1 MLRITLRI
9 VCLLVGLSSAVGA
22 RTTSASS
29 TSAPPSSG
37 DQQIAGKQLVL
48 KDSPAEAKR
57 SLSTLSNDRR
67 ITLGGGNG
75 SADDPTLFGGSL
87 RVRTAT
93 GDQFDS
99 TYNLATAGWRTIGAP
114 GRNKGYRFT
123 SKTGPIKRVMVVPG
137 REVKVMGR
145 GAFTA
150 TLSTNPKP
158 VDVVLRTGGKRY
170 CLEFGGRAGSRPA
183 NGSARCGRR
192 RRRRVPPWPTG
203 PPTASISRGTVSTP
217 RRG

>member
-57 SLSTLSNDRR
+57 SISTLSNDRT

-87 RVRTAT
+87 RVHTAT
-93 GDQFDS
+93 GDRFDS
-99 TYNLATAGWRTIGAP
+99 TYDLR
-114 GRNKGYRFT
+114 R
-123 SKTGPIKRVMVVPG
+123 
-137 REVKVMGR
+137 R
-145 GAFTA
+145 G
-150 TLSTNPKP
+150 
-158 VDVVLRTGGKRY
+158 
-170 CLEFGGRAGSRPA
+170 GGRSVLPA
-183 NGSARCGRR
+183 ET
-192 RRRRVPPWPTG
+192 RV
-203 PPTASISRGTVSTP
+203 TASP
-217 RRG
+217 ARRGRSHGSW